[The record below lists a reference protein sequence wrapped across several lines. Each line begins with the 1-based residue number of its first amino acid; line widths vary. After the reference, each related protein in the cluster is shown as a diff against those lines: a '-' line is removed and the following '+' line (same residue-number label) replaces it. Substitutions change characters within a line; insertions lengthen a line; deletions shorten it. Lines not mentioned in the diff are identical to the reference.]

1 MSGKFEFYRSF
12 LFLFYRENIK
22 AIKFWGKYLSFYL
35 YFFFFFIKII
45 IDFFFKFKYFILLIN
60 K

>member
-22 AIKFWGKYLSFYL
+22 AIKFWGKYLSYYL
-35 YFFFFFIKII
+35 YFLFFFMKII
-45 IDFFFKFKYFILLIN
+45 IDFFV
-60 K
+60 